1 MLRGEGLRA
10 GIERFGEFANILFLK
25 LISESEQIKRESG
38 IPTKFDVACSWDSI
52 KQIPIST
59 RIEYINK
66 TVYDKLNAL
75 YDTDIFTPL
84 QIRDASILKEIMD
97 KLDPLMLT
105 DVDSDVKGDAFE
117 YFLKASTS
125 TKNDLGEYFTPRH
138 IVKTMVRLVNP
149 QIGEK
154 IYDPFCGTGGFL
166 IESFRYIHNN
176 MARTEANMKTL
187 RESTV
192 YGNEITNTARITK
205 MNMILAGDGHS
216 NIKMLDSLANPI
228 DGTETYMENGVLHH
242 RGFDIVL
249 ANMPYSQKTKHGNLY
264 DLPNTNGDSIC
275 VQHCMKAIN
284 SAAENG
290 RMALVVPEGFLFRK
304 DLAKTREYLLEHCQ
318 LQSIISLPQG
328 VFLPYTG
335 VKTDIIYATKVNKK
349 VKSSEKKKD
358 FWYFDV
364 KSDGYTLDNHR
375 RKLEMP
381 SDLAKYEEYR
391 KLDVEEIEES
401 LDVGHEKALNL
412 LKELDNQSG
421 IGLVKKKR
429 RGLGLPSILYVKNFI
444 VKGEQNT
451 NLVPTSRSL
460 ENGIQEVGKIDIKKS
475 ENQTSANPKNRL
487 LEVRNSDSNNI
498 DINNTDMSHTYDQS
512 INLPRTDFQNFS
524 PGADGLIDGIDR
536 NAVEEAVKKQIDYD
550 CLMSYEDDSVVK
562 MVEEIKDFMVD
573 VLCGE
578 RTVISEGKRVSEET
592 AKAAYRK
599 ITFEHVQY
607 VLHSLVNYPDKISR
621 IDRFLTTSLLNSVY
635 TLMNSTFAGF
645 EHDMGMKLL

>member
-216 NIKMLDSLANPI
+216 NIKML
-228 DGTETYMENGVLHH
+228 
-242 RGFDIVL
+242 
-249 ANMPYSQKTKHGNLY
+249 
-264 DLPNTNGDSIC
+264 
-275 VQHCMKAIN
+275 
-284 SAAENG
+284 
-290 RMALVVPEGFLFRK
+290 
-304 DLAKTREYLLEHCQ
+304 
-318 LQSIISLPQG
+318 
-328 VFLPYTG
+328 
-335 VKTDIIYATKVNKK
+335 
-349 VKSSEKKKD
+349 
-358 FWYFDV
+358 
-364 KSDGYTLDNHR
+364 
-375 RKLEMP
+375 
-381 SDLAKYEEYR
+381 
-391 KLDVEEIEES
+391 
-401 LDVGHEKALNL
+401 
-412 LKELDNQSG
+412 
-421 IGLVKKKR
+421 
-429 RGLGLPSILYVKNFI
+429 
-444 VKGEQNT
+444 
-451 NLVPTSRSL
+451 
-460 ENGIQEVGKIDIKKS
+460 
-475 ENQTSANPKNRL
+475 
-487 LEVRNSDSNNI
+487 
-498 DINNTDMSHTYDQS
+498 NTDMSHTYDQS

>member
-1 MLRGEGLRA
+1 MKWHTHQVNL
-10 GIERFGEFANILFLK
+10 IFL
-25 LISESEQIKRESG
+25 
-38 IPTKFDVACSWDSI
+38 
-52 KQIPIST
+52 
-59 RIEYINK
+59 YI
-66 TVYDKLNAL
+66 
-75 YDTDIFTPL
+75 IFP
-84 QIRDASILKEIMD
+84 
-97 KLDPLMLT
+97 
-105 DVDSDVKGDAFE
+105 
-117 YFLKASTS
+117 
-125 TKNDLGEYFTPRH
+125 
-138 IVKTMVRLVNP
+138 
-149 QIGEK
+149 
-154 IYDPFCGTGGFL
+154 
-166 IESFRYIHNN
+166 
-176 MARTEANMKTL
+176 
-187 RESTV
+187 
-192 YGNEITNTARITK
+192 
-205 MNMILAGDGHS
+205 
-216 NIKMLDSLANPI
+216 
-228 DGTETYMENGVLHH
+228 
-242 RGFDIVL
+242 
-249 ANMPYSQKTKHGNLY
+249 
-264 DLPNTNGDSIC
+264 
-275 VQHCMKAIN
+275 
-284 SAAENG
+284 
-290 RMALVVPEGFLFRK
+290 
-304 DLAKTREYLLEHCQ
+304 
-318 LQSIISLPQG
+318 
-328 VFLPYTG
+328 
-335 VKTDIIYATKVNKK
+335 
-349 VKSSEKKKD
+349 
-358 FWYFDV
+358 
-364 KSDGYTLDNHR
+364 
-375 RKLEMP
+375 
-381 SDLAKYEEYR
+381 
-391 KLDVEEIEES
+391 VEEIEES